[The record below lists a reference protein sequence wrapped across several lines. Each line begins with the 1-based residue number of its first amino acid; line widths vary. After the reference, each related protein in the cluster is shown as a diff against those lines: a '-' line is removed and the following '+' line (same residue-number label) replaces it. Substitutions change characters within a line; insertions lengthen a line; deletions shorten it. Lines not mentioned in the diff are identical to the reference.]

1 MERFWQAIDLGDNLG
16 RCLRAVRTM
25 AGMQALV
32 MACVT
37 GLIAFTTFALAW
49 SFDIQSTIEWTRGLA
64 QEVNGDMPDQ
74 IVRYSTLI
82 IFGITFAPTLME
94 FGGAM
99 FAREGATPFQW
110 VVVALSIF
118 DLVTDAPET
127 TAFLSRA
134 DWSSFGLFE
143 YPAYA
148 VCWVIWLGLSS
159 FFFEMVCACA
169 LVTTIALILRA
180 FMKTGRTVVREA

>member
-1 MERFWQAIDLGDNLG
+1 MDRFWQAIDLGDNLG

-25 AGMQALV
+25 SGMQAAV
-32 MACVT
+32 MACIT
-37 GLIAFTTFALAW
+37 ALIAFTTFALAW
-49 SFDIQSTIEWTRGLA
+49 SFDIQSTIDWTRNLA
-64 QEVNGDMPDQ
+64 QTVNADMPAS
-74 IVRYSTLI
+74 VVKYSTLI

-110 VVVALSIF
+110 VVTALSIF
-118 DLVTDAPET
+118 DLITDAPET
-127 TAFLSRA
+127 TAFLSHA
-134 DWSSFGLFE
+134 DWGAFGVFE

-148 VCWVIWLGLSS
+148 VCWVGWLALSS

-169 LVTTIALILRA
+169 IVTTVALILRSFA
-180 FMKTGRTVVREA
+180 KSGASVRSV